1 MVIRLRDLVRA
12 IAVLLGTLAA
22 LPAVPGLAAEKV
34 KVAVFPSV
42 SALPYYVARERGLF
56 AAEGIEAEQV
66 VFQSHPLIFQAL
78 ITGDADTASNTVTL
92 EGANINLK
100 RPGTAYFFA
109 LNAQNATF
117 RGEVVV
123 VREGFA
129 ATSIKEFKGKG
140 VKILTAPGP
149 ANREAAR
156 AVFVANGLVEG
167 TDFTLNEL
175 QMGDHVGALKAGTFD
190 AGYTLEPFAHIM
202 EKQGVARVI
211 ESGVIAKYIVGK
223 SDGFVPAAGG
233 VASSKVL
240 DTRPK
245 LAAGFATDGES
256 DQHDQQRRQRARPAG
271 EVHEHARPRS
281 RRPYRWSISP
291 WCATSRTP
299 ISPITEKSLTSPYRG
314 TLLES
319 IRHETMLKPPAAEP
333 PPPRNFDFSSQP
345 STSVSGRSSPADT
358 SSCQRPSLSS
368 YGCPLFLQARPVPS
382 PRAPPPCG
390 PCRGRERPRR
400 RPRSPDRPNRRHAR
414 RSHR

>member
-1 MVIRLRDLVRA
+1 MVVRLRDLVRA

-22 LPAVPGLAAEKV
+22 LPAAPGLAAEKV

-123 VREGFA
+123 AREGFA
-129 ATSIKEFKGKG
+129 AASIKEFKGKG
-140 VKILTAPGP
+140 VKILSAPGP

-233 VASSKVL
+233 VASGKFL

-245 LAAGFATDGES
+245 VAAGFATAWAKAIDVINS
-256 DQHDQQRRQRARPAG
+256 DASVRDLLAKFMNTPPALAPTVPLVG
-271 EVHEHARPRS
+271 FAMVRDLKDADIADFQKFVDFAVTKGMLSDPFNVR
-281 RRPYRWSISP
+281 
-291 WCATSRTP
+291 
-299 ISPITEKSLTSPYRG
+299 
-314 TLLES
+314 
-319 IRHETMLKPPAAEP
+319 TMLKP
-333 PPPRNFDFSSQP
+333 
-345 STSVSGRSSPADT
+345 
-358 SSCQRPSLSS
+358 L
-368 YGCPLFLQARPVPS
+368 
-382 PRAPPPCG
+382 
-390 PCRGRERPRR
+390 
-400 RPRSPDRPNRRHAR
+400 
-414 RSHR
+414 